1 MKPMW
6 SHGRL
11 LRDGNHFARRY
22 IAMAQK
28 EHDTTVIRTGGGGA
42 GWFIAAVLAVI
53 LLLGGYFLLTGG
65 VFETQRSV
73 DIDVQLPAAEGQQ

>member
-1 MKPMW
+1 MTSP
-6 SHGRL
+6 HGQQPSYRP
-11 LRDGNHFARRY
+11 GFAPYNFPQPVPRPSPSGLTA
-22 IAMAQK
+22 I
-28 EHDTTVIRTGGGGA
+28 
-42 GWFIAAVLAVI
+42 IAAVLAVI